1 MTQRANDFIIW
12 RAGTSV
18 NWECTVQEIADE
30 TGIPPSTVSSTCRR
44 KGWKL
49 IHGNVAHGFSDRLS
63 IDHIMA
69 SKHLQVRGAT

>member
-30 TGIPPSTVSSTCRR
+30 TGVHKSTVQRACIRR
-44 KGWKL
+44 SWKTL
-49 IHGNVAHGFSDRLS
+49 PTDIGSGLRSRPSVDRL
-63 IDHIMA
+63 MA
-69 SKHLQVRGAT
+69 SPYMQGGGAT